1 MNVPM
6 DFDLKLE
13 PNGSFGI
20 LTSHKDVTLLSVIA
34 RQRAMRKFA
43 EKHGVYH
50 FLLDTRGMSFCGTYV
65 DLFRFARKILHKEG
79 FDSTWKVALVTS
91 PKDRSH
97 DMLEIFTH
105 NAGYQVKIFTDY
117 NEAQVWL
124 TWKSDV

>member
-1 MNVPM
+1 MNVPT
-6 DFDLKLE
+6 DFDLELE
-13 PNGSFGI
+13 PNGSFAI
-20 LTSHKDVTLLSVIA
+20 LTNRRSVTLQSAIE

-65 DLFRFARKILHKEG
+65 DLFRFARKSLPKEG

-91 PKDRSH
+91 PNDRSH
-97 DMLEIFTH
+97 DLLEIFTH

-117 NEAQVWL
+117 DEAQVWL
-124 TWKSDV
+124 T

>member
-1 MNVPM
+1 MNIRS

-20 LTSHKDVTLLSVIA
+20 LTNYTNVTLDSVIE
-34 RQRAMRKFA
+34 RQRAMRVFA
-43 EKHGVYH
+43 EKFGVRH
-50 FLLDTRGMSFCGTYV
+50 FLLDTRGKSFSGTYV

-105 NAGYQVKIFTDY
+105 NAGYDVKIFTDY
-117 NEAQVWL
+117 DEAEVWL
-124 TWKSDV
+124 TWR

>member
-13 PNGSFGI
+13 PNKSFAI
-20 LTSHKDVTLLSVIA
+20 LTNRKDVTLQSVIE

-43 EKHGVYH
+43 ETHGVYR
-50 FLLDTRGMSFCGTYV
+50 FLLDTRGMTFCGTYV

-91 PKDRSH
+91 PNDRSH

-105 NAGYQVKIFTDY
+105 NAGYQVKIFTNYD
-117 NEAQVWL
+117 EAQVWL
-124 TWKSDV
+124 TWNSNE

>member
-1 MNVPM
+1 MNISF

-13 PNGSFGI
+13 PNGSFAI
-20 LTSHKDVTLLSVIA
+20 LTNHKDVTLHSAIEH
-34 RQRAMRKFA
+34 QRAMRMFA
-43 EKHGVYH
+43 QKYGVHH
-50 FLLDTRGMSFCGTYV
+50 FLLDTRGNSFRGTYV

-97 DMLEIFTH
+97 DMLELFTQ

-117 NEAQVWL
+117 DQAQVWL
-124 TWKSDV
+124 TWNSDV

>member
-1 MNVPM
+1 M
-6 DFDLKLE
+6 DFDLKLA
-13 PNGSFGI
+13 PNGSFAI
-20 LTSHKDVTLLSVIA
+20 LTIRKDVTLQSAIE

-43 EKHGVYH
+43 ETHGVYH
-50 FLLDTRGMSFCGTYV
+50 FLLDTRGMTFRGTHV

-105 NAGYQVKIFTDY
+105 NAG
-117 NEAQVWL
+117 
-124 TWKSDV
+124 

>member
-1 MNVPM
+1 MNFPM

-13 PNGSFGI
+13 PNGSFAI
-20 LTSHKDVTLLSVIA
+20 LTNHKDVTLPSAIE
-34 RQRAMRKFA
+34 RQRFMRKFA
-43 EKHGVYH
+43 ETHGIYH
-50 FLLDTRGMSFCGTYV
+50 FLLDTRGKSFCGTYV

-117 NEAQVWL
+117 DEAQVWL
-124 TWKSDV
+124 TMKSDV

>member
-1 MNVPM
+1 MNVPT
-6 DFDLKLE
+6 DFDLELE
-13 PNGSFGI
+13 PNGSFAI
-20 LTSHKDVTLLSVIA
+20 LTNHKDVTLQSVIE

-43 EKHGVYH
+43 ETHGVYR

-65 DLFRFARKILHKEG
+65 DLFRFVRKALPKEG

-117 NEAQVWL
+117 DEARVWL
-124 TWKSDV
+124 TWETI

>member
-1 MNVPM
+1 MNISF

-13 PNGSFGI
+13 PNGSFAI
-20 LTSHKDVTLLSVIA
+20 LTNHKDVTLHSAIEH
-34 RQRAMRKFA
+34 QRAMRMFA
-43 EKHGVYH
+43 QKYGVHH
-50 FLLDTRGMSFCGTYV
+50 FLLDTRGNSFRGTYV

-105 NAGYQVKIFTDY
+105 NAGY
-117 NEAQVWL
+117 
-124 TWKSDV
+124 KSRSLPITMKRKCG

>member
-1 MNVPM
+1 M
-6 DFDLKLE
+6 DFELKLE
-13 PNGSFGI
+13 PNGSFAI
-20 LTSHKDVTLLSVIA
+20 LTNHKDVTLPSVIE

-43 EKHGVYH
+43 EAHGVYR

-65 DLFRFARKILHKEG
+65 DLFRFARRILHKEG
-79 FDSTWKVALVTS
+79 FDATWRVALVTS
-91 PKDRSH
+91 PRDRSH

-117 NEAQVWL
+117 DEARVWL

>member
-13 PNGSFGI
+13 PNGSFAI
-20 LTSHKDVTLLSVIA
+20 LTNHKDVTPLSAVKH
-34 RQRAMRKFA
+34 QRAMRKFA
-43 EKHGVYH
+43 ETHGVYR
-50 FLLDTRGMSFCGTYV
+50 FLLDTRGMRFCGTYV
-65 DLFRFARKILHKEG
+65 DLYRFARKTLHKEG

-117 NEAQVWL
+117 DEAQVWL
-124 TWKSDV
+124 TWKSDA

>member
-1 MNVPM
+1 M

-20 LTSHKDVTLLSVIA
+20 LTNYKDVTLQSVIE
-34 RQRAMRKFA
+34 RQRAMKMFA
-43 EKHGVYH
+43 EEYGVYH
-50 FLLDTRGMSFCGTYV
+50 FLLDTRGKSFSGTYV

-79 FDSTWKVALVTS
+79 FDATWKVALVTS

-105 NAGYQVKIFTDY
+105 NAGYQVKIFTNY
-117 NEAQVWL
+117 EEAQVWL
-124 TWKSDV
+124 TWRSDS